1 MSSLQSAADGALAAQ
16 LSWYD
21 EGVEAGNLKRFAPKG
36 TKLVRVPAFLLRHGE
51 GQSLIVP
58 ADAGVRL
65 GIALE
70 LTDLSVEEL
79 IPAEVVER
87 GTDFVLLACRIKQ

>member
-1 MSSLQSAADGALAAQ
+1 MSSLQCDADGTLSAQ

-21 EGVEAGNLKRFAPKG
+21 DSTEAGNLKRFAPKG

-70 LTDLSVEEL
+70 LTDLSLEEL
-79 IPAEVVER
+79 IPVEVVER
-87 GTDFVLLACRIKQ
+87 GTDFVLLACKVKE